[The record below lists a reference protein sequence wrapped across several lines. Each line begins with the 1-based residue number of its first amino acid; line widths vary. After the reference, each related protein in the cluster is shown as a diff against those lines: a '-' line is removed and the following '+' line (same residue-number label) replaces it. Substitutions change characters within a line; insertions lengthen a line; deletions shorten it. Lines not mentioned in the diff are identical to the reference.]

1 MVIGGMMNKLSI
13 RTKIL
18 LITLFIFSAGLFIG
32 PNALRELVEVRYE
45 NRLKEDVDEILEIL
59 EENYKNIDDINF
71 SRAGN
76 YFVLIYDNK
85 TKKLIPE
92 LSVLPGRHMRM
103 QGFQNIDMIQ
113 KSREYKFEKEVS
125 EDGRVTIVVGYSSNF
140 PREIV
145 QPLERDF
152 LFVYIFLSLLVISGV
167 IISTTIAFRPIRKTS
182 EQVNNLDP
190 LFKLEKL
197 NEIGSKDEISVLI
210 KTFNTLLEK
219 TYIASKSQKQF
230 VENASHELNTPLTS
244 LKLQIEQLFKKDKV
258 TTKTVK
264 SIQDDV
270 NEIQSTIEALMAL
283 ETVTKN
289 DIADEKVN
297 VNAIV
302 EEVINNSDIQFI
314 NNEIITVFSNS
325 KILKVMLNNLIG
337 NAEKFKEKEI
347 KITLDQIGKKPSLV
361 DEDDGVGI
369 DSENYDLIF
378 NPFWQEDESRTRNK
392 SGKGLGLSIV
402 KNITLRYGWSI
413 SVDKSELVEAKFI
426 IIFYLFLKPNNSFK
440 AFI

>member
-45 NRLKEDVDEILEIL
+45 NRLEEDVDEILEIL

-76 YFVLIYDNK
+76 YFILIYDNK

-103 QGFQNIDMIQ
+103 KGFQNIDMIQ
-113 KSREYKFEKEVS
+113 KSREYEFEKEVS
-125 EDGRVTIVVGYSSNF
+125 EDGLVTIVVGYSSNF

-152 LFVYIFLSLLVISGV
+152 FFVYIFLSLLVISGI

-197 NEIGSKDEISVLI
+197 NEIGSKDEIGVLI

-230 VENASHELNTPLTS
+230 IENASHELNTPLTS
-244 LKLQIEQLFKKDKV
+244 LRLQIEQLLKKDDINKEIIA
-258 TTKTVK
+258 
-264 SIQDDV
+264 SIQEDV

-289 DIADEKVN
+289 DISNEKVN
-297 VNAIV
+297 INTIV

-314 NNEIITVFSNS
+314 NNETITVFSNS

-347 KITLDQIGKKPSLV
+347 RITLDRTNKKPSLIV
-361 DEDDGVGI
+361 EDDGVGI
-369 DSENYDLIF
+369 DPKNYDLIF

-392 SGKGLGLSIV
+392 GGKGLGLSIV
-402 KNITLRYGWSI
+402 KNITLRYGWNI
-413 SVDKSELVEAKFI
+413 SVDKSELGGAKFTI
-426 IIFYLFLKPNNSFK
+426 TF
-440 AFI
+440 

>member
-45 NRLKEDVDEILEIL
+45 NRLEEDVDEILEIL

-152 LFVYIFLSLLVISGV
+152 LFVYIFLALLVISGV
-167 IISTTIAFRPIRKTS
+167 MISTTIAFRPIRKTS

-197 NEIGSKDEISVLI
+197 DEIGSKDEIGVLI

-219 TYIASKSQKQF
+219 TFIASKSQKQF
-230 VENASHELNTPLTS
+230 IENASHELNTPLTS
-244 LKLQIEQLFKKDKV
+244 LRLQIEQLLKKDNVNKEIIA
-258 TTKTVK
+258 
-264 SIQDDV
+264 SIQEDV

-289 DIADEKVN
+289 DISNEKVN
-297 VNAIV
+297 VNTIV
-302 EEVINNSDIQFI
+302 EEVIHNSDIQFI
-314 NNEIITVFSNS
+314 SNETITVFSNS

-347 KITLDQIGKKPSLV
+347 RITLDRINKKPSLV
-361 DEDDGVGI
+361 VEDDGVGI
-369 DSENYDLIF
+369 DPENYDLIF
-378 NPFWQEDESRTRNK
+378 NPFWQEDDSRTRNK
-392 SGKGLGLSIV
+392 GGKGLGLSIV
-402 KNITLRYGWSI
+402 KNITLRYGWNI
-413 SVDKSELVEAKFI
+413 SVDKSELGGAKFTI
-426 IIFYLFLKPNNSFK
+426 TF
-440 AFI
+440 

>member
-1 MVIGGMMNKLSI
+1 MNKLSI

-45 NRLKEDVDEILEIL
+45 NSLEEDVDEILEIL

-152 LFVYIFLSLLVISGV
+152 LFVYIFLALLVISGV
-167 IISTTIAFRPIRKTS
+167 MISTTIAFRPIRKTS

-197 NEIGSKDEISVLI
+197 DEIGSKDEIGVLI

-219 TYIASKSQKQF
+219 TFIASKSQKQF
-230 VENASHELNTPLTS
+230 IENASHELNTPLTS
-244 LKLQIEQLFKKDKV
+244 LRLQIEQLLKKDDIKKE
-258 TTKTVK
+258 TLE
-264 SIQDDV
+264 SIQEDAD
-270 NEIQSTIEALMAL
+270 EIQSTIEALMAL

-289 DIADEKVN
+289 DISNEKVN
-297 VNAIV
+297 VNTIV
-302 EEVINNSDIQFI
+302 EEVIHNSDIQFI
-314 NNEIITVFSNS
+314 SNETITVFSNS

-347 KITLDQIGKKPSLV
+347 RITLDRINKKQSLV
-361 DEDDGVGI
+361 VEDDGVGI
-369 DSENYDLIF
+369 DPENYDLIF
-378 NPFWQEDESRTRNK
+378 NPFWQEDDSRTRNK
-392 SGKGLGLSIV
+392 GGNGLGLSIV
-402 KNITLRYGWSI
+402 KNITLRYGWNI
-413 SVDKSELVEAKFI
+413 SVDKSELGGAKFTI
-426 IIFYLFLKPNNSFK
+426 TF
-440 AFI
+440 

>member
-45 NRLKEDVDEILEIL
+45 NRLEEDVDEILEIL
-59 EENYKNIDDINF
+59 EEDYKNIDDINF

-113 KSREYKFEKEVS
+113 NSREYKFEKKVS

-152 LFVYIFLSLLVISGV
+152 MFVYIFLALLVISGV
-167 IISTTIAFRPIRKTS
+167 MISTTIAFRPIRKTS
-182 EQVNNLDP
+182 EKVNNLDP

-197 NEIGSKDEISVLI
+197 DEIGSKDEIGVLI

-219 TYIASKSQKQF
+219 TFIASKSQKQF
-230 VENASHELNTPLTS
+230 IENASHELNTPLTS
-244 LKLQIEQLFKKDKV
+244 LKLQIEQLLNK
-258 TTKTVK
+258 
-264 SIQDDV
+264 DDV
-270 NEIQSTIEALMAL
+270 NKETITSIQEDVDEIQSTIEALMAL

-289 DIADEKVN
+289 DISDEKVN
-297 VNAIV
+297 VNTIV

-314 NNEIITVFSNS
+314 SNETITVFSNS

-347 KITLDQIGKKPSLV
+347 RITLDRINKKPSLV
-361 DEDDGVGI
+361 VEDDGVGI
-369 DSENYDLIF
+369 DPENFDLIF

-392 SGKGLGLSIV
+392 GGKGLGLSIV
-402 KNITLRYGWSI
+402 KNITLRYGWNI
-413 SVDKSELVEAKFI
+413 SVDKSELGGAKFTI
-426 IIFYLFLKPNNSFK
+426 TF
-440 AFI
+440 

>member
-32 PNALRELVEVRYE
+32 PNALRELAEVRYE
-45 NRLKEDVDEILEIL
+45 NRLEEDVDEILEIL
-59 EENYKNIDDINF
+59 EEDYKNIDDINF

-103 QGFQNIDMIQ
+103 QGFQNIDMFQ
-113 KSREYKFEKEVS
+113 NSREYKFEKEVS

-152 LFVYIFLSLLVISGV
+152 LFVYIFLALLVISGV
-167 IISTTIAFRPIRKTS
+167 MISTTIAFRPIRKTS
-182 EQVNNLDP
+182 EKVNNLDP

-197 NEIGSKDEISVLI
+197 DEIGSKDEIGVLI

-219 TYIASKSQKQF
+219 TFIASKSQKQF
-230 VENASHELNTPLTS
+230 IENASHELNTPLTS
-244 LKLQIEQLFKKDKV
+244 LKLQIEQLLNK
-258 TTKTVK
+258 
-264 SIQDDV
+264 DDV
-270 NEIQSTIEALMAL
+270 NKETIASIQEDVDEIQSTIQALMAL

-289 DIADEKVN
+289 DISDEKVN
-297 VNAIV
+297 VNTIV

-314 NNEIITVFSNS
+314 SNETITVFSNS

-347 KITLDQIGKKPSLV
+347 RITLDRINKKPSLII
-361 DEDDGVGI
+361 EDDGVGI
-369 DSENYDLIF
+369 DLENYDLIF
-378 NPFWQEDESRTRNK
+378 NPFWQEDDSRTRNK
-392 SGKGLGLSIV
+392 GGKGLGLSIV
-402 KNITLRYGWSI
+402 KNITLRYGWNI
-413 SVDKSELVEAKFI
+413 SVDKSELGGAKFTI
-426 IIFYLFLKPNNSFK
+426 TF
-440 AFI
+440 

>member
-45 NRLKEDVDEILEIL
+45 NRLEEDVDEILEIL
-59 EENYKNIDDINF
+59 EEDYKNIDDINF

-113 KSREYKFEKEVS
+113 NSREYKFEKEVS

-152 LFVYIFLSLLVISGV
+152 LFVYIFLALLVISGV
-167 IISTTIAFRPIRKTS
+167 MISTTIAFRPIRKTS

-197 NEIGSKDEISVLI
+197 DEIGSKDEIGVLI

-219 TYIASKSQKQF
+219 TFIASKSQKQF
-230 VENASHELNTPLTS
+230 IENASHELNTPLTS
-244 LKLQIEQLFKKDKV
+244 LKLQIEQLLKK
-258 TTKTVK
+258 
-264 SIQDDV
+264 DDV
-270 NEIQSTIEALMAL
+270 NKETIASIQEDVDEIQSTIQALMAL

-289 DIADEKVN
+289 DISDEKVN
-297 VNAIV
+297 VNTIV

-314 NNEIITVFSNS
+314 SNETITVFSNS

-347 KITLDQIGKKPSLV
+347 RITLDRINKKPSLII
-361 DEDDGVGI
+361 EDDGVGI
-369 DSENYDLIF
+369 DLENYDLIF
-378 NPFWQEDESRTRNK
+378 NPFWQEDDSRTRNK
-392 SGKGLGLSIV
+392 GGKGLGLSIV
-402 KNITLRYGWSI
+402 KNITLRYGWNI
-413 SVDKSELVEAKFI
+413 SVDKSEIGGAKFTI
-426 IIFYLFLKPNNSFK
+426 TF
-440 AFI
+440 

>member
-18 LITLFIFSAGLFIG
+18 LITLSIFSAGLFFG

-45 NRLKEDVDEILEIL
+45 NRLEEDVDEILEIL
-59 EENYKNIDDINF
+59 EENYTNIDDINF

-92 LSVLPGRHMRM
+92 LSVLPGRHLRM
-103 QGFQNIDMIQ
+103 QGFQNIDMVQ

-145 QPLERDF
+145 QPLERTF
-152 LFVYIFLSLLVISGV
+152 LFIYIFLSLLVISGV

-182 EQVNNLDP
+182 DQVNSLDP

-197 NEIGSKDEISVLI
+197 DEIGSKDEIGVLI

-219 TYIASKSQKQF
+219 TFIASKSQKQF
-230 VENASHELNTPLTS
+230 IENASHELNTPLTS
-244 LKLQIEQLFKKDKV
+244 LKLQIEQLLKKD
-258 TTKTVK
+258 TVNK
-264 SIQDDV
+264 ETIASIQEDV
-270 NEIQSTIEALMAL
+270 DEIQSTIEALMAL

-289 DIADEKVN
+289 DISDEKVN

-302 EEVINNSDIQFI
+302 EEVVNNSDIQFI
-314 NNEIITVFSNS
+314 SNETITVFSNS
-325 KILKVMLNNLIG
+325 KILKVMLKNLIG

-347 KITLDQIGKKPSLV
+347 RITLDLINKKPSLII
-361 DEDDGVGI
+361 EDDGVGI
-369 DSENYDLIF
+369 DRENYDLIF
-378 NPFWQEDESRTRNK
+378 NPFWQEDESRSRNK
-392 SGKGLGLSIV
+392 GGKGLGLSII
-402 KNITLRYGWSI
+402 KNITLRYGWNI
-413 SVDKSELVEAKFI
+413 SVDKSELGGAKFTI
-426 IIFYLFLKPNNSFK
+426 TF
-440 AFI
+440 

>member
-32 PNALRELVEVRYE
+32 PNALRELAEVRYE
-45 NRLKEDVDEILEIL
+45 NRLEEDVDEILEIL
-59 EENYKNIDDINF
+59 EEDYKNIDDINF

-103 QGFQNIDMIQ
+103 QGFQNIDMFQ
-113 KSREYKFEKEVS
+113 NSREYKFEKEVS

-152 LFVYIFLSLLVISGV
+152 LFVYIFLALLVISGV
-167 IISTTIAFRPIRKTS
+167 MISTTIAFKPIRKTS
-182 EQVNNLDP
+182 EKVNNLDP

-197 NEIGSKDEISVLI
+197 DEIGSKDEIGVLI

-219 TYIASKSQKQF
+219 TFIASKSQKQF
-230 VENASHELNTPLTS
+230 IENASHELNTPLTS
-244 LKLQIEQLFKKDKV
+244 LKLQIEQLLNK
-258 TTKTVK
+258 
-264 SIQDDV
+264 DDV
-270 NEIQSTIEALMAL
+270 NKETIASIQEDVDEIQSTIEALMAL

-289 DIADEKVN
+289 DISDEKVN
-297 VNAIV
+297 VNTIV

-314 NNEIITVFSNS
+314 SNETITVFSNS

-347 KITLDQIGKKPSLV
+347 RITLDRINKKPSLV
-361 DEDDGVGI
+361 VEDDGVGI
-369 DSENYDLIF
+369 DPENYDLIF
-378 NPFWQEDESRTRNK
+378 NPFWQEGESRTRNK
-392 SGKGLGLSIV
+392 GGKGLGLSIV
-402 KNITLRYGWSI
+402 KNITLRYGWNI
-413 SVDKSELVEAKFI
+413 SVDKSELGGAKFTI
-426 IIFYLFLKPNNSFK
+426 TF
-440 AFI
+440 

>member
-1 MVIGGMMNKLSI
+1 MVTGGMMNKLSI

-45 NRLKEDVDEILEIL
+45 NRLEEDVDEILEVL
-59 EENYKNIDDINF
+59 EENYKKIDDINF

-92 LSVLPGRHMRM
+92 LSVLSGRHMGM
-103 QGFQNIDMIQ
+103 KGFQNIDMIQ

-125 EDGRVTIVVGYSSNF
+125 EDGLVTIVVGYSSNF

-244 LKLQIEQLFKKDKV
+244 LKLQIEQLLKK
-258 TTKTVK
+258 
-264 SIQDDV
+264 DDV
-270 NEIQSTIEALMAL
+270 NKETIASIQEDVDEIQSTIEALMAL

-289 DIADEKVN
+289 DISNEKVN

-361 DEDDGVGI
+361 VEDDGVGI

-413 SVDKSELVEAKFI
+413 SVDKSELGGAKFI
-426 IIFYLFLKPNNSFK
+426 ITF
-440 AFI
+440 

>member
-18 LITLFIFSAGLFIG
+18 LITLSIFSAGLFFG

-45 NRLKEDVDEILEIL
+45 NRLKEDVYEILEAL
-59 EENYKNIDDINF
+59 EENYKNVEDINF

-92 LSVLPGRHMRM
+92 LSMLPGRHMRM
-103 QGFQNIDMIQ
+103 QGFQNIDTIQ
-113 KSREYKFEKEVS
+113 KSREYKFEKKVS

-152 LFVYIFLSLLVISGV
+152 LFGYIFLSLLVISGV
-167 IISTTIAFRPIRKTS
+167 MISTTIAFRPIRKTS

-197 NEIGSKDEISVLI
+197 DEIGSKDEIGVLI

-219 TYIASKSQKQF
+219 TFIASKSQKQF
-230 VENASHELNTPLTS
+230 IENASHELNTPLTS
-244 LKLQIEQLFKKDKV
+244 LRLQIEQLLKKDDINKEII
-258 TTKTVK
+258 T
-264 SIQDDV
+264 SIQEDV

-289 DIADEKVN
+289 DISDEKVN

-314 NNEIITVFSNS
+314 NNETITVFSNS

-347 KITLDQIGKKPSLV
+347 RITLDRINKKPSLV
-361 DEDDGVGI
+361 VEDDGVGI
-369 DSENYDLIF
+369 DPENYDLIF
-378 NPFWQEDESRTRNK
+378 NPFWQEDDSRTRNK
-392 SGKGLGLSIV
+392 GGKGLGLSIV
-402 KNITLRYGWSI
+402 KNITLRYGWNI
-413 SVDKSELVEAKFI
+413 SVDKSELGGAKFTI
-426 IIFYLFLKPNNSFK
+426 TF
-440 AFI
+440 

>member
-45 NRLKEDVDEILEIL
+45 NRLEEDVDEILEIL

-152 LFVYIFLSLLVISGV
+152 LFVYIFLALLVISGV
-167 IISTTIAFRPIRKTS
+167 MISTTIAFRPIRKTS

-197 NEIGSKDEISVLI
+197 DEIGSKDEIGVLI

-219 TYIASKSQKQF
+219 TFIASKSQKQF
-230 VENASHELNTPLTS
+230 IENASHELNTPLTS
-244 LKLQIEQLFKKDKV
+244 LKLQIEQLLKKDDIKKE
-258 TTKTVK
+258 TLE
-264 SIQDDV
+264 SIQEDAD
-270 NEIQSTIEALMAL
+270 EIQSTIEALMAL

-289 DIADEKVN
+289 DISNEKVN
-297 VNAIV
+297 VNTIV
-302 EEVINNSDIQFI
+302 EEVIHNSDIQFI
-314 NNEIITVFSNS
+314 SNETITVFSNS

-347 KITLDQIGKKPSLV
+347 RITLDRINKKPSLV
-361 DEDDGVGI
+361 VEDDGVGI
-369 DSENYDLIF
+369 DPENYDLIF

-392 SGKGLGLSIV
+392 GGKGLGLSII
-402 KNITLRYGWSI
+402 KNITLRYGWNI
-413 SVDKSELVEAKFI
+413 SVDKSELGGAKFTI
-426 IIFYLFLKPNNSFK
+426 TF
-440 AFI
+440 

>member
-45 NRLKEDVDEILEIL
+45 NRLEEDVDEILEIL

-92 LSVLPGRHMRM
+92 LSMLSGRHMRM

-152 LFVYIFLSLLVISGV
+152 LFVYIFLALLVISGV
-167 IISTTIAFRPIRKTS
+167 MISTAIAFRPIRKTS

-197 NEIGSKDEISVLI
+197 DEIGSKDELGVLI

-219 TYIASKSQKQF
+219 TFIASKSQKQF
-230 VENASHELNTPLTS
+230 IENASHELNTPLTS
-244 LKLQIEQLFKKDKV
+244 LRLQIEQLLKKDDINKEIIA
-258 TTKTVK
+258 
-264 SIQDDV
+264 SIQEDV

-289 DIADEKVN
+289 DISDEKVN
-297 VNAIV
+297 VNTIV
-302 EEVINNSDIQFI
+302 EEVIHNSDIQFI
-314 NNEIITVFSNS
+314 NNETITVFSNS

-347 KITLDQIGKKPSLV
+347 RITLDRINKKPSLV
-361 DEDDGVGI
+361 VEDDGVGI
-369 DSENYDLIF
+369 DPENYDLIF
-378 NPFWQEDESRTRNK
+378 NPFWQEDGSRTRNK
-392 SGKGLGLSIV
+392 GGKGLGLSIV
-402 KNITLRYGWSI
+402 KNITLRYGWNV
-413 SVDKSELVEAKFI
+413 SVAKSELGGAKFTVT
-426 IIFYLFLKPNNSFK
+426 F
-440 AFI
+440 

>member
-45 NRLKEDVDEILEIL
+45 NRLEEDVDEILEIL

-85 TKKLIPE
+85 NKKLIPE

-167 IISTTIAFRPIRKTS
+167 MISTTIAFRPIRKTS

-190 LFKLEKL
+190 LFKFEKL
-197 NEIGSKDEISVLI
+197 DEVGSKDEIGVLI

-219 TYIASKSQKQF
+219 TFIASKSQKQF
-230 VENASHELNTPLTS
+230 IENASHELNTPLTS
-244 LKLQIEQLFKKDKV
+244 LKLQIEQLVKKDKV
-258 TTKTVK
+258 NTETVK

-270 NEIQSTIEALMAL
+270 NEIQSTIEALMTL

-289 DIADEKVN
+289 DIVDEKVN
-297 VNAIV
+297 VNSIV
-302 EEVINNSDIQFI
+302 EEVIKNTSIQLVS
-314 NNEIITVFSNS
+314 NETITVFSNS

-337 NAEKFKEKEI
+337 NAEKFKKKEI
-347 KITLDQIGKKPSLV
+347 KITLDQINKKPSLV
-361 DEDDGVGI
+361 IEDDGAGI
-369 DSENYDLIF
+369 DPENYELIF

-392 SGKGLGLSIV
+392 GGKGLGLSIV

-413 SVDKSELVEAKFI
+413 SVDKSELGGARFI
-426 IIFYLFLKPNNSFK
+426 ISF
-440 AFI
+440 

>member
-45 NRLKEDVDEILEIL
+45 NRLEEDVDEILEVL
-59 EENYKNIDDINF
+59 EENYKKIDDINF

-92 LSVLPGRHMRM
+92 LSVLSGRHMGM
-103 QGFQNIDMIQ
+103 KGFQNIDMIQ

-125 EDGRVTIVVGYSSNF
+125 EDGLVTIVVGYSSNF

-167 IISTTIAFRPIRKTS
+167 MISTTIAFRPIRKTS

-197 NEIGSKDEISVLI
+197 DEIGSKDEISVLI

-244 LKLQIEQLFKKDKV
+244 LKLQIEQLLKK
-258 TTKTVK
+258 
-264 SIQDDV
+264 DDV
-270 NEIQSTIEALMAL
+270 NKETIASIQEDVDEIQSTIEALMAL

-289 DIADEKVN
+289 DISNEKVN

-347 KITLDQIGKKPSLV
+347 KITLDQIGTKPSLV
-361 DEDDGVGI
+361 VEDDGVGI
-369 DSENYDLIF
+369 DSENYDFIF

-413 SVDKSELVEAKFI
+413 SVDKSELGGAKFI
-426 IIFYLFLKPNNSFK
+426 ITF
-440 AFI
+440 

>member
-18 LITLFIFSAGLFIG
+18 LITLFIFSAGLFVG

-45 NRLKEDVDEILEIL
+45 NRLEEDVDEILEIL

-76 YFVLIYDNK
+76 YFILIYDNK

-152 LFVYIFLSLLVISGV
+152 LFVYIFLALLVISGV
-167 IISTTIAFRPIRKTS
+167 MISTTIAFRPIRKTS
-182 EQVNNLDP
+182 DQVNNLDP

-197 NEIGSKDEISVLI
+197 DEIGSKDEIGVLI

-219 TYIASKSQKQF
+219 TFIASKSQKQF
-230 VENASHELNTPLTS
+230 IENASHELNTPLTS
-244 LKLQIEQLFKKDKV
+244 LKLQIEQLLKK
-258 TTKTVK
+258 
-264 SIQDDV
+264 DDV
-270 NEIQSTIEALMAL
+270 NKETIASIQEDVDEIQSTIEALMAL

-289 DIADEKVN
+289 DISDEKVN
-297 VNAIV
+297 VNTIV

-314 NNEIITVFSNS
+314 SNETITVFSNS

-347 KITLDQIGKKPSLV
+347 RITLDRINKKPSIV
-361 DEDDGVGI
+361 VEDDGVGI
-369 DSENYDLIF
+369 NPENYDLIF

-392 SGKGLGLSIV
+392 GGKGLGLSIV
-402 KNITLRYGWSI
+402 KNITLRYGWNI
-413 SVDKSELVEAKFI
+413 SVDKSELGGAKFI
-426 IIFYLFLKPNNSFK
+426 VSF
-440 AFI
+440 

>member
-45 NRLKEDVDEILEIL
+45 NRLEEDVDEILEIL

-152 LFVYIFLSLLVISGV
+152 LFVYIFLALLVISGV
-167 IISTTIAFRPIRKTS
+167 MISTTIAFRPIRKTS
-182 EQVNNLDP
+182 EKVNNLDP

-197 NEIGSKDEISVLI
+197 DEIGSKDEIGVLI

-219 TYIASKSQKQF
+219 TFIASKSQKQF
-230 VENASHELNTPLTS
+230 IENASHELNTPLTS
-244 LKLQIEQLFKKDKV
+244 LKLQIEQLLKKDDIKKE
-258 TTKTVK
+258 TLE
-264 SIQDDV
+264 SIQEDAD
-270 NEIQSTIEALMAL
+270 EIQSTIEALMAL

-289 DIADEKVN
+289 DISNEKVN
-297 VNAIV
+297 VNTIV
-302 EEVINNSDIQFI
+302 EEVIHNSDIQFI
-314 NNEIITVFSNS
+314 SNETITVFSNS

-347 KITLDQIGKKPSLV
+347 RITLDRINKKPSLV
-361 DEDDGVGI
+361 VEDDGVGI
-369 DSENYDLIF
+369 DPENYDLIF

-392 SGKGLGLSIV
+392 GGKGLGLSII
-402 KNITLRYGWSI
+402 KNITLRYGWNI
-413 SVDKSELVEAKFI
+413 SVDKSELGGAKFTI
-426 IIFYLFLKPNNSFK
+426 TF
-440 AFI
+440 

>member
-45 NRLKEDVDEILEIL
+45 NRLEEDVDEILEIL

-152 LFVYIFLSLLVISGV
+152 LFVYIFLALLVISGV
-167 IISTTIAFRPIRKTS
+167 MISTTIAFRPIRKTS
-182 EQVNNLDP
+182 DQVNNLDP

-197 NEIGSKDEISVLI
+197 DEIGSKDEIGVLI

-219 TYIASKSQKQF
+219 TFIASKSQKQF
-230 VENASHELNTPLTS
+230 IENASHELNTPLTS
-244 LKLQIEQLFKKDKV
+244 LRLQIEQLLKKDDINKE
-258 TTKTVK
+258 TLE
-264 SIQDDV
+264 SIQEDV

-289 DIADEKVN
+289 DISDEKVN
-297 VNAIV
+297 VNTIV

-314 NNEIITVFSNS
+314 SNETITVFSNS

-347 KITLDQIGKKPSLV
+347 RITLDRINKKPSLV
-361 DEDDGVGI
+361 VEDDGVGI
-369 DSENYDLIF
+369 NPENYDLIF

-392 SGKGLGLSIV
+392 GGKGLGLSIV
-402 KNITLRYGWSI
+402 KNITLRYGWNI
-413 SVDKSELVEAKFI
+413 SVDKSELGGAKFTI
-426 IIFYLFLKPNNSFK
+426 TF
-440 AFI
+440 

>member
-45 NRLKEDVDEILEIL
+45 NRLEEDVDEILEIL
-59 EENYKNIDDINF
+59 EEDYKNIDDINF

-113 KSREYKFEKEVS
+113 NSREYKFEKKVS

-152 LFVYIFLSLLVISGV
+152 MFVYIFLALLVISGV
-167 IISTTIAFRPIRKTS
+167 MISTTIAFRPIRKTS
-182 EQVNNLDP
+182 EKVNNLDP

-197 NEIGSKDEISVLI
+197 DEIGSKDEIGVLI

-219 TYIASKSQKQF
+219 TFIASKSQKQF
-230 VENASHELNTPLTS
+230 IENASHELNTPLTS
-244 LKLQIEQLFKKDKV
+244 LKLQIEQLLNK
-258 TTKTVK
+258 
-264 SIQDDV
+264 DDV
-270 NEIQSTIEALMAL
+270 NKETIASIQEDVDEIQSTIKALMAL

-289 DIADEKVN
+289 DISDEKVN
-297 VNAIV
+297 VNTIV

-314 NNEIITVFSNS
+314 SNETITVFSNS

-347 KITLDQIGKKPSLV
+347 RITLDRINKKPSLV
-361 DEDDGVGI
+361 VEDDGVGI
-369 DSENYDLIF
+369 DPENFDLIF

-392 SGKGLGLSIV
+392 GGKGLGLSIV
-402 KNITLRYGWSI
+402 KNITLRYGWNI
-413 SVDKSELVEAKFI
+413 SVDKSELGGAKFTI
-426 IIFYLFLKPNNSFK
+426 TF
-440 AFI
+440 

>member
-1 MVIGGMMNKLSI
+1 MNKLSI

-45 NRLKEDVDEILEIL
+45 NSLEEDVDEILEIL

-152 LFVYIFLSLLVISGV
+152 LFVYIFLALLVISGV
-167 IISTTIAFRPIRKTS
+167 MISTTIAFRPIRKTS

-197 NEIGSKDEISVLI
+197 DEIGSKDEIGVLI

-219 TYIASKSQKQF
+219 TFIASKSQKQF
-230 VENASHELNTPLTS
+230 IENASHELNTPLTS
-244 LKLQIEQLFKKDKV
+244 LRLQIEQLLKKDDVNKE
-258 TTKTVK
+258 TLE
-264 SIQDDV
+264 SIQEDV

-289 DIADEKVN
+289 DISNEKVN
-297 VNAIV
+297 LNTIV
-302 EEVINNSDIQFI
+302 EEVINNSDIQFK
-314 NNEIITVFSNS
+314 NNETITVFSNS

-337 NAEKFKEKEI
+337 NAEKFNEKEI
-347 KITLDQIGKKPSLV
+347 RITLDRINKKPSLII
-361 DEDDGVGI
+361 EDDGVGI
-369 DSENYDLIF
+369 DPENYDLIF
-378 NPFWQEDESRTRNK
+378 NPFWQEDDSRTRNK
-392 SGKGLGLSIV
+392 GGKGLGLSIV
-402 KNITLRYGWSI
+402 KNITLRYGWNI
-413 SVDKSELVEAKFI
+413 SVDKSELGGAKFTI
-426 IIFYLFLKPNNSFK
+426 TF
-440 AFI
+440 

>member
-1 MVIGGMMNKLSI
+1 MNKLSI

-45 NRLKEDVDEILEIL
+45 NRLEEDVDEILEIL
-59 EENYKNIDDINF
+59 EEDYKNIDEINF

-113 KSREYKFEKEVS
+113 NSREYKFEKEVS

-152 LFVYIFLSLLVISGV
+152 LFVYIFLALLVISGV
-167 IISTTIAFRPIRKTS
+167 MISTTIAFRPIRKTS

-197 NEIGSKDEISVLI
+197 DEIGSKDEIGVLI

-219 TYIASKSQKQF
+219 TFIASKSQKQF
-230 VENASHELNTPLTS
+230 IENASHELNTPLTS
-244 LKLQIEQLFKKDKV
+244 LKLQIEQLLKK
-258 TTKTVK
+258 
-264 SIQDDV
+264 DDV
-270 NEIQSTIEALMAL
+270 NKETIASIQEDVDEIQSTIQALMAL

-289 DIADEKVN
+289 DISDEKVN
-297 VNAIV
+297 VNTIV

-314 NNEIITVFSNS
+314 SNETITVFSNS

-347 KITLDQIGKKPSLV
+347 RITLDRINKKPSLII
-361 DEDDGVGI
+361 EDDGVGV
-369 DSENYDLIF
+369 DPENYDLIF
-378 NPFWQEDESRTRNK
+378 NPFWQEDDSRTRNK
-392 SGKGLGLSIV
+392 GGKGLGLSIV
-402 KNITLRYGWSI
+402 KNITLRYGWNI
-413 SVDKSELVEAKFI
+413 SVDKSELGGAKFTI
-426 IIFYLFLKPNNSFK
+426 TF
-440 AFI
+440 

>member
-1 MVIGGMMNKLSI
+1 MNKLSI

-45 NRLKEDVDEILEIL
+45 NRLEEDVDEILEIL
-59 EENYKNIDDINF
+59 EEDYKNIDDINF

-113 KSREYKFEKEVS
+113 NSREYKFEKKVS

-152 LFVYIFLSLLVISGV
+152 MFVYIFLALLVISGV
-167 IISTTIAFRPIRKTS
+167 MISTTIAFRPIRKTS
-182 EQVNNLDP
+182 EKVNNLDP

-197 NEIGSKDEISVLI
+197 DEIGSKDEIGVLI

-219 TYIASKSQKQF
+219 TFIASKSQKQF
-230 VENASHELNTPLTS
+230 IENASHELNTPLTS
-244 LKLQIEQLFKKDKV
+244 LKLQIEQLLNK
-258 TTKTVK
+258 
-264 SIQDDV
+264 DDV
-270 NEIQSTIEALMAL
+270 NKETIASIQEDVDEIQSTIEALMAL

-289 DIADEKVN
+289 DISDEKVN
-297 VNAIV
+297 VNTIV

-314 NNEIITVFSNS
+314 SNETITVFSNS

-347 KITLDQIGKKPSLV
+347 RITLDRINKKPSLV
-361 DEDDGVGI
+361 VEDDGVGI
-369 DSENYDLIF
+369 DPENFDLIF

-392 SGKGLGLSIV
+392 GGKGLGLSIV
-402 KNITLRYGWSI
+402 KNITLRYGWNI
-413 SVDKSELVEAKFI
+413 SVDKSELGGAKFTI
-426 IIFYLFLKPNNSFK
+426 TF
-440 AFI
+440 

>member
-1 MVIGGMMNKLSI
+1 MMNKLSI

-45 NRLKEDVDEILEIL
+45 NRLEEDVDEILEVL
-59 EENYKNIDDINF
+59 EENYKKIDDINF

-92 LSVLPGRHMRM
+92 LSVLSGRHMGM
-103 QGFQNIDMIQ
+103 KGFQNIDMIQ

-125 EDGRVTIVVGYSSNF
+125 EDGLVTIVVGYSSNF

-167 IISTTIAFRPIRKTS
+167 MISTTIAFRPIRKTS

-197 NEIGSKDEISVLI
+197 DEIGSKDEISVLI

-244 LKLQIEQLFKKDKV
+244 LKLQIEQLLKK
-258 TTKTVK
+258 
-264 SIQDDV
+264 DDV
-270 NEIQSTIEALMAL
+270 NKETIASIQEDVDEIQSTIEALMAL

-289 DIADEKVN
+289 DISNEKVN

-361 DEDDGVGI
+361 VEDDGVGI

-413 SVDKSELVEAKFI
+413 SVDKSELGGAKFI
-426 IIFYLFLKPNNSFK
+426 ITF
-440 AFI
+440 

>member
-45 NRLKEDVDEILEIL
+45 NRLEEDVDEILEIL
-59 EENYKNIDDINF
+59 EEDYKNIDDINF

-113 KSREYKFEKEVS
+113 NSREYKFEKEVS

-152 LFVYIFLSLLVISGV
+152 LFVYIFLALLVISGV
-167 IISTTIAFRPIRKTS
+167 MISTTIAFRPIRKTS

-197 NEIGSKDEISVLI
+197 DEIGSKDEIGVLI

-219 TYIASKSQKQF
+219 TFIASKSQKQF
-230 VENASHELNTPLTS
+230 IENASHELNTPLTS
-244 LKLQIEQLFKKDKV
+244 LKLQIEQLLKK
-258 TTKTVK
+258 
-264 SIQDDV
+264 DDV
-270 NEIQSTIEALMAL
+270 NKETIASIQEDVDEIQSTIEALMAL

-289 DIADEKVN
+289 DISNEKVN
-297 VNAIV
+297 VNTIV

-314 NNEIITVFSNS
+314 SNETITVFSNS

-347 KITLDQIGKKPSLV
+347 RITLNRINKKPSLII
-361 DEDDGVGI
+361 EDDGVGI
-369 DSENYDLIF
+369 DPENYDLIF
-378 NPFWQEDESRTRNK
+378 NPFWQEDDSRTRNK
-392 SGKGLGLSIV
+392 GGKGLGLSIV
-402 KNITLRYGWSI
+402 KNITLRYGWNI
-413 SVDKSELVEAKFI
+413 SVDKSELGGAKFTI
-426 IIFYLFLKPNNSFK
+426 TF
-440 AFI
+440 